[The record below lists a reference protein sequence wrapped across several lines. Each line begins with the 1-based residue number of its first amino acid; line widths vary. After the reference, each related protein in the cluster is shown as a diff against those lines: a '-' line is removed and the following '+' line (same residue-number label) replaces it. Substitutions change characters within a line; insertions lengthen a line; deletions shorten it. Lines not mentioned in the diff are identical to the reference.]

1 MIRYLF
7 IRHAT
12 TTGLERDLVQG
23 STDSPLSPR
32 GLREAQVTAQALS
45 KERIST
51 CFSSPLGRAT
61 QTADIL
67 CAPHQLTP
75 VLLEELREMS
85 FGWMEGRVHGHI
97 PTYKNSLFIKLHVFR
112 HLYMTILNGES
123 IRSVRQRAGKAWEF
137 LQNQAQDSTLLV
149 VTHGI
154 LLNYFLNNIFPEHPV
169 IRLGTDMHACGI
181 TEIVNQDHQPQLI
194 RLNDNSHLK
203 DLPA

>member
-1 MIRYLF
+1 MTRLLIL
-7 IRHAT
+7 RHAT
-12 TTGLERDLVQG
+12 TTGLEKSIVQG

-32 GLREAQVTAQALS
+32 GLREADVTAQLLS
-45 KERIST
+45 HEKISF

-75 VLLEELREMS
+75 VLVDGLREMN

-97 PTYKNSLFIKLHVFR
+97 PTYNDSMFFKLHAFR
-112 HLYMTILNGES
+112 FLYMTILNGES
-123 IRSVRQRAGKAWEF
+123 IRNIRRRARKAWEF
-137 LQNQAQDSTLLV
+137 LQNQAQNSTLLV

-154 LLNYFLNNIFPEHPV
+154 LLNYFLNNLFPEHPV

-181 TEIVNQDHQPQLI
+181 TEIISLNHQAQLI